1 MTAHFFW
8 DAARNAVSG
17 HGASNCQPVQLQ
29 IPALPEAGP
38 PWGSLQLGAEQGEG
52 T

>member
-8 DAARNAVSG
+8 DAARSAVSG
-17 HGASNCQPVQLQ
+17 QVASDCQPLQLQ
-29 IPALPEAGP
+29 MPALPEAGP
-38 PWGSLQLGAEQGEG
+38 PWGSLQPGAEQGQG